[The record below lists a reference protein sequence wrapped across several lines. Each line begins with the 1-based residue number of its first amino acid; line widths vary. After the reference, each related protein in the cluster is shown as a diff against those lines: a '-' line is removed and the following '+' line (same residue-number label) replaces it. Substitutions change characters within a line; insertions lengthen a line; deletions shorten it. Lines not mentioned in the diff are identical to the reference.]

1 MAIKQEQIKKL
12 QNSSLIREEL
22 GISIRWR
29 ILTTKGGKARIV
41 AYQDARDVQ
50 KALDYVCGPE
60 NWSNEAHNIA
70 GKIYMSIGISTED
83 GWVFKSDVGTE
94 TAIEAT
100 KGEASDAFKRA
111 SIMWGIF
118 RDVYDMDYIVLDY
131 SDKNHSPVTPDGEL
145 LMTPDAIAAYCNGI
159 SKPMGHLR
167 NIFKDLREQ
176 INADP
181 VVLQA
186 LTTLKNFINEC
197 RK

>member
-1 MAIKQEQIKKL
+1 MAINQDQIKKL
-12 QNSSLIREEL
+12 QNSKLIREEL

-50 KALDYVCGPE
+50 KALDHVCGPE

-70 GKIYMSIGISTED
+70 NKIYMSIGINTED

-94 TAIEAT
+94 TAIEAV
-100 KGEASDAFKRA
+100 KGESSDAFKRA

-118 RDVYDMDYIVLDY
+118 RDVYDMEYIVLDY
-131 SDKNHSPVTPDGEL
+131 SIKEQSPVTPEGEL
-145 LMTPDAIAAYCNGI
+145 LKTPDAISAYCNNI

-167 NIFKDLREQ
+167 AIYKDLV
-176 INADP
+176 N
-181 VVLQA
+181 VLSTDNSAMQA
-186 LTTLKNFINEC
+186 MATLKSFINGL
-197 RK
+197 K